1 MLYLQQTD
9 APDYF
14 HRRFLGKTI
23 DILQKIDQT
32 NWATGTMISKK
43 LQDSFTSKKYNFWLQ
58 DK

>member
-43 LQDSFTSKKYNFWLQ
+43 LQDRFTSKKI
-58 DK
+58 